1 MLSLVTFES
10 RFPFAESQIVPLD
23 RSPIR
28 RNRPWPAATDRLV
41 AAAGVQQD
49 LGERWV
55 ECRRVALCIHL
66 GEPVFWTAIYKDRTV
81 PRREHL
87 HVGAPGTAKR
97 SYEGNKASGSEV
109 RSQLLIDIF

>member
-1 MLSLVTFES
+1 MLSLVTLES
-10 RFPFAESQIVPLD
+10 RFSFAERQIVLLD

-55 ECRRVALCIHL
+55 ECRRVAPCAFISVNRSSGRLYTRIGPCPAESTSTSGH
-66 GEPVFWTAIYKDRTV
+66 
-81 PRREHL
+81 
-87 HVGAPGTAKR
+87 PGQQSA
-97 SYEGNKASGSEV
+97 A
-109 RSQLLIDIF
+109 